1 MSLDTSSF
9 DKPINGCEIEMV
21 VTDKHPLIKL
31 GQQLPWDEILSIVL
45 PDLKNTE
52 KKLWWRGRPLQ
63 VRMHLSLYLLQQ
75 IFDLRDRQA

>member
-31 GQQLPWDEILSIVL
+31 GRQLPWDEILSIVL